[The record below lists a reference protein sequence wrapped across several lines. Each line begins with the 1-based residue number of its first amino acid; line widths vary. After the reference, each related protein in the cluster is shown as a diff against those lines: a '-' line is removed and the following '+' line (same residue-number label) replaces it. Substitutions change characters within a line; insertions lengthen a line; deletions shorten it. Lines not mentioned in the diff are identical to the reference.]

1 MADADQ
7 VSGTCDDRFARVRDV
22 FTEHFARGEE
32 LGAAVAVYSG
42 DDLVVDL
49 WGGVA
54 DRKTGRPWLRDTP
67 CLAFSCTKAV
77 TAAAALR
84 LADAKAYDLSAPVT
98 TWWPEYGT
106 HGKQDTTAEHLLSHQ
121 AGLPAFDADEPAAIG
136 ADPAAAAAKL
146 AEQAPVWEP
155 GTDHGYHAITYGW
168 LAGEIV
174 RRHAGKG
181 VGAYV
186 AEEIAGPSGLEL
198 WLGAPPEVI
207 ERAAKM
213 SAARRGGGSGQAA
226 PLDPA
231 TLEGPYRALAEA
243 AQDPRSL
250 MNRAL
255 YNPRV
260 AEEPGGWNNPAVLAA
275 GWPAAGLMATA
286 RGLAGL
292 YRDLLAPGR
301 IVRWPTLVD
310 AVVRR
315 VAGPDRVLHI
325 DTSFGLGFMRPSSAF
340 LTPAAGR
347 DSAFGHTGAGGSV
360 GLADIERGVS
370 IAYVMNR
377 MGEEVSGGLRAYRLI
392 EALYAS
398 LD

>member
-1 MADADQ
+1 MAEEAQ
-7 VSGTCDDRFARVRDV
+7 VSGTCDARFDRVREV

-32 LGAAVAVYSG
+32 LGAAVAVYAG

-54 DRKTGRPWLRDTP
+54 DKQTGRPWRRETP
-67 CLAFSCTKAV
+67 CLAFSCTKAL
-77 TAAAALR
+77 TAASALR
-84 LADAKAYDLSAPVT
+84 LADAGAYDVTAPVT
-98 TWWPEYGT
+98 SWWAEYGT

-121 AGLPAFDADEPAAIG
+121 AGLPAFDSDEPAALG
-136 ADPAAAAAKL
+136 ADPAACAAKL
-146 AEQAPVWEP
+146 AGQAPAWQP
-155 GTDHGYHAITYGW
+155 GTAHGYHAITYGW

-174 RRHAGKG
+174 RRHAGTS

-186 AEEIAGPSGLEL
+186 AEEIAGPSGLEM

-213 SAARRGGGSGQAA
+213 SAARRGSGSAA
-226 PLDPA
+226 PIDPA
-231 TLEGPYRALAEA
+231 TLEGPYRALVEA
-243 AQDPRSL
+243 AMDPKSL

-260 AEEPGGWNNPAVLAA
+260 ADVPGGWNNPDVLAA
-275 GWPAAGLMATA
+275 GWPAAGLLTTA
-286 RGLAGL
+286 RGLAGF
-292 YRDLLAPGR
+292 YRDLLTPDR
-301 IVRWPTLVD
+301 ILRWPTLVD

-315 VAGPDRVLHI
+315 VNGPDRVLHI
-325 DTSFGLGFMRPSSAF
+325 DTAFGLGFMRPSSAF
-340 LTPAAGR
+340 PTPAAGR

-392 EALYAS
+392 EALYDS